1 MPERPFLSCVA
12 ALALLLCAYPASAAQ
27 LYKWVDERGITN
39 YSDQAPAKAA
49 SKQLVGEG
57 RVSVYTPDPLLVQA
71 VQAERARAIHD
82 LRTGRRA
89 RELQEDWLARQYF
102 ASAHA
107 YAADPCAGDPRCGA
121 YAPNAYLPM
130 GGFLVSRRGPRILP
144 QIDLPPGT
152 TAGNVNANTGYIPGY
167 SAFARGATTT
177 APRRVLEAAR
187 ANGGDGGRAGGSYG
201 ARAGGH
207 RR

>member
-1 MPERPFLSCVA
+1 MPERPFLSCAA

-27 LYKWVDERGITN
+27 LYKWVDERGITH
-39 YSDQAPAKAA
+39 YSDQPPPTSARRQ
-49 SKQLVGEG
+49 SIGEG
-57 RVSVYTPDPLLVQA
+57 RVSVYTPDPVLVQA
-71 VQAERARAIHD
+71 VEAERARAISD

-107 YAADPCAGDPRCGA
+107 DAADPCAGDTRCGT
-121 YAPNAYLPM
+121 YAPNAYVSP
-130 GGFLVSRRGPRILP
+130 GGYLVSRRGPRILP

-152 TAGNVNANTGYIPGY
+152 TAGNVNGNTGYIPGY
-167 SAFARGATTT
+167 SAFAGGTTAT

-187 ANGGDGGRAGGSYG
+187 AGGSYG
-201 ARAGGH
+201 GQARGGGH